1 MGTKAYLDPAAER
14 KANET
19 EIQSAQWTDE
29 AVHTARRVPSVHAH
43 VDMGAEQGGI
53 LDWFR
58 SKFGRKRRQPEP
70 EPQLDISGPLS
81 VEKDT
86 SEEAVAYQKALE
98 PFLRKERIEHLA
110 TPAPT
115 VGKGGGAAAAQAFA
129 AALRGDNGQLN
140 YLQRSNDGLSAG
152 RNNAL
157 VNLGIRTSSDAPAMA
172 EKAMRG
178 DIYKGLADDYSTL
191 MLSLVE
197 SGVDTEAMLSK
208 ETVASAMVKKADGK
222 MDKLGYASGAG
233 FDALNDKALDLFS
246 SYILSDESLRYIKD
260 FSAGVAPADVFR
272 GAATGLE
279 GATGFALQTLV
290 NTVGGNVD
298 SVARDTRLDG
308 ASRRVAVNM
317 GRTIGSLPKM
327 ASVPEENLPASLRP
341 LRARYIALQEEM
353 DRRLAELQ

>member
-14 KANET
+14 KTGEM
-19 EIQSAQWTDE
+19 ELPSAQRTDK
-29 AVHTARRVPSVHAH
+29 AVHTARRAPAVHAH
-43 VDMGAEQGGI
+43 ADLGAEQGGI

-58 SKFGRKRRQPEP
+58 GKFGRKKRQPEP

-86 SEEAVAYQKALE
+86 SEKAMAYQKALE
-98 PFLRKERIEHLA
+98 PVLRRERIQRLA

-115 VGKGGGAAAAQAFA
+115 IGKGGGAASAQAFQ
-129 AALRGDNGQLN
+129 AALRGDGGGMD
-140 YLQRSNDGLSAG
+140 YIKRSNEGLAAG
-152 RNNAL
+152 RSNAL
-157 VNLGIRTSSDAPAMA
+157 VNLGIRTSQDAPAMA
-172 EKAMRG
+172 EKVMRG

-208 ETVASAMVKKADGK
+208 ETVASTMVKKADGN
-222 MDKLGYASGAG
+222 MDKLGYATGAG

-246 SYILSDESLRYIKD
+246 SYILSDESLRYIKN
-260 FSAGVAPADVFR
+260 FSAGVAPADVFQ

-298 SVARDTRLDG
+298 QVARDTRLDG
-308 ASRRVAVNM
+308 AGRRVAVNM

-327 ASVPEENLPASLRP
+327 AAVPEENLPASLRP

-353 DRRLAELQ
+353 DRRLAEMG